1 MALDSPCAG
10 HLSESTMYTSQAAN
24 LSNEPNDLCDQIF
37 YSLTS
42 NVSECS
48 YIDLNVDN
56 SNLDDRKD
64 FLIVMHLNI
73 RSLNKH

>member
-10 HLSESTMYTSQAAN
+10 ELSELTMYTSQAAD
-24 LSNEPNDLCDQIF
+24 LCNEPNDLCDQMF

-56 SNLDDRKD
+56 PNLNDGKD
-64 FLIVMHLNI
+64 SLILMHLNI
-73 RSLNKH
+73 RS